1 MFIDMFA
8 GAHEEMLVVCF
19 LGKYGGILSRS
30 VVTNYEKSAIS
41 FNLSDIANEIN
52 RIRPDSIIIA
62 HNHLSGNPNPSIAD
76 NMATKRIAILLNVH
90 GVNFY
95 DHLIFCGR
103 DYFSYHL
110 TGRLE
115 KIKEEVR
122 HTVNGNID
130 YNV

>member
-95 DHLIFCGR
+95 DHLIVS
-103 DYFSYHL
+103 DEEIYSYFYDN
-110 TGRLE
+110 RLQSIKE
-115 KIKEEVR
+115 KIKNE
-122 HTVNGNID
+122 IL
-130 YNV
+130 